1 MSRAAGLALVILLLA
16 GCGVRPTGVVYA
28 GDAPV
33 ATASGSAQSQVFLLS
48 DGGIPTPVRRPAD
61 PTDPQRVFDA
71 LLSGPTREE
80 RARGLTTELTGIKKI
95 AVHDLDG
102 RAFLVETI
110 PSMVMRPA
118 GAFPQIYCTGL
129 LLSAQ
134 TGVKISYLDGDPKA
148 YSTPYCSGA
157 EPSPVSPT
165 IGPPSGART

>member
-1 MSRAAGLALVILLLA
+1 MSRAAGPALAILLLA

-33 ATASGSAQSQVFLLS
+33 ATASGSPRSQVFLLS

-61 PTDPQRVFDA
+61 PADPQRVFDA
-71 LLSGPTREE
+71 LLSGPTQEE

-102 RAFLVETI
+102 RALLVEAI
-110 PSMVMRPA
+110 PPVIKLPA
-118 GAFPQIYCTGL
+118 QAYAQIYCTGL

-134 TGVKISYLDGDPKA
+134 TVVKISYLDGGAKP
-148 YSTPYCSGA
+148 YGTPHCPGA
-157 EPSPVSPT
+157 EPIPSSPT